1 MGVWGWARWG
11 SAHWLWSEQPLKCVN
26 HNPANS
32 GVLLCTD
39 ISWPLR
45 SWASDGKQRE
55 YLCLRSAAAS
65 DQPPLLGVCHSVCV
79 TRCVSTAE
87 AAKLHQTNL
96 KKKVFP
102 ARLSTTVSV
111 TSCVLSYFMFVHYYG
126 LWNDLINIVDVTCL
140 YSQQTTNLRP
150 EHTQCPAPPISLL
163 VVLFCFWLHRELLFS
178 SAVIKVAQTVHW
190 QTDSFSFNVWF
201 NSFGLQL
208 QLQRAEMLRLRFI
221 CGRCFIWIQSN
232 HERLSQKQKHTEI
245 LIS

>member
-1 MGVWGWARWG
+1 MWECEAGPGEAPPTGSRVSNLSNVSVTIQPIVASCCALISADLLEVELLMGNKGNISVYALLLPQI
-11 SAHWLWSEQPLKCVN
+11 S
-26 HNPANS
+26 
-32 GVLLCTD
+32 LLC
-39 ISWPLR
+39 
-45 SWASDGKQRE
+45 
-55 YLCLRSAAAS
+55 
-65 DQPPLLGVCHSVCV
+65 SVCV

-126 LWNDLINIVDVTCL
+126 PWNDLINIVDVTCL

-208 QLQRAEMLRLRFI
+208 QLQRAEMLRLRCI